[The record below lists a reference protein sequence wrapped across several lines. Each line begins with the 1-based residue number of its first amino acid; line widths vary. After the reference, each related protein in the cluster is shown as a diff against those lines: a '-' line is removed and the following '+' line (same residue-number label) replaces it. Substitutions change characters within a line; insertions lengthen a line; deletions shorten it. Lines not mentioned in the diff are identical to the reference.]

1 VKLRDQAYQ
10 RFTRGLLKR
19 EIRSGQ
25 FVSQRELTRI
35 TGMSLGAIRELI
47 PRLEA
52 DGLIR
57 TVPQRGMQ
65 VAQVD
70 VSLIRNAFQ
79 FRLILEREAAARFA
93 ENATAADFDRL
104 QQAHEDVLAA
114 AAKAVTPA
122 LIERAQAV
130 DDDLHAAI
138 VDSLHNE
145 IVSNAYRINAIKIR
159 LIRQEQTR
167 LDANLVVPVMKE
179 HLKIIAALRTRDP
192 ARAAAAIG
200 DHITAARNRAL
211 GVPEPVAPEPAARDR
226 AATTTHRA
234 PARDHRGGAR

>member
-1 VKLRDQAYQ
+1 MKLRDQAYQ

-25 FVSQRELTRI
+25 FLSQRELTRL

-52 DGLIR
+52 DGLIS

-79 FRLILEREAAARFA
+79 FREILERAAAAEFA
-93 ENATAADFDRL
+93 QHAPDAEFDRL
-104 QQAHEDVLAA
+104 QQAHEEIVAA
-114 AAKAVTPA
+114 AEKSVTPA
-122 LIERAQAV
+122 LIERAQNV
-130 DDDLHAAI
+130 DDSMHADI
-138 VDSLHNE
+138 VDFLHNE
-145 IVSNAYRINAIKIR
+145 IISNAYRVNSIKIR

-167 LDANLVVPVMKE
+167 IDARLVVPVMEE

-192 ARAAAAIG
+192 DRAAAAIG
-200 DHITAARNRAL
+200 EHIASARNRAL
-211 GVPEPVAPEPAARDR
+211 GLPPA
-226 AATTTHRA
+226 
-234 PARDHRGGAR
+234 